1 MAQIR
6 NPQSAIRNLMSTP
19 AHVYSTEAI
28 EAVRRALDSFGDQV
42 GDALAELDG
51 EMRRVADWLEHERP
65 RFWKAQ
71 IRLAMDRVHEAQQAL
86 HRCLMFPIANERPSC
101 YEERAALKKAQARLA
116 YCEEKAERV
125 RHWQR
130 VVEHELF
137 EYEGRISQLVR
148 MVEEDVP
155 QSLGVLAKLLRHL
168 EDYQAVRAAEP
179 RAAYNDL
186 AVAEEIWPE
195 SDDASENNTAL
206 AEDANDEKDVRHA

>member
-1 MAQIR
+1 
-6 NPQSAIRNLMSTP
+6 
-19 AHVYSTEAI
+19 
-28 EAVRRALDSFGDQV
+28 
-42 GDALAELDG
+42 
-51 EMRRVADWLEHERP
+51 
-65 RFWKAQ
+65 
-71 IRLAMDRVHEAQQAL
+71 
-86 HRCLMFPIANERPSC
+86 
-101 YEERAALKKAQARLA
+101 
-116 YCEEKAERV
+116 
-125 RHWQR
+125 
-130 VVEHELF
+130 
-137 EYEGRISQLVR
+137 